1 MRSETGGFVLLKH
14 KFYIN
19 RKAAAISI
27 LLICIFTGTTS
38 LHAETKLITISS
50 YTTSVQDQD
59 FNVKTNIAIAAGKL
73 NGFAV
78 QPGEVFSFNN
88 VVGEGSAANGFLT
101 GRVLYQDTAAYESG
115 GGICQVS
122 STLFNAM
129 LLAGCSITER
139 YRHSRPVRYVPLGLD
154 ATIRYGKKDLRMK
167 NLHTHPVYIFTSMND
182 RSLTIIIKSERE
194 LQNLYEVVT
203 EEEEINLPFAN
214 DENKTIRSGISIY
227 VYRKRI
233 QGKNIIEN
241 HLLYKDFYP
250 PVNVER

>member
-1 MRSETGGFVLLKH
+1 MRTKYFKILT
-14 KFYIN
+14 
-19 RKAAAISI
+19 ISI
-27 LLICIFTGTTS
+27 ILICMLTSTPS
-38 LHAETKLITISS
+38 LHADTELITISS

-59 FNVKTNIAIAAGKL
+59 FNVKTNIALAAGKL

-78 QPGEVFSFNN
+78 MPGEVFSFNK
-88 VVGEGSAANGFLT
+88 VVGEGSAGNGFLT
-101 GRVLYQDTAAYESG
+101 GRVLYQDAAAYESG

-129 LLAGCSITER
+129 LLSGFTVSER
-139 YRHSRPVRYVPLGLD
+139 HRHSRPVRYVPLGLD

-167 NLHTHPVYIFTSMND
+167 NQHSHPIYIFTTMND
-182 RSLTIIIKSERE
+182 RSLTILIKSERN

-203 EEEEINLPFAN
+203 EEEEVNLPFAN
-214 DENKTIRSGISIY
+214 DENKTIRPGISIY

-233 QGKNIIEN
+233 QGKNIIES